1 VQKQCNSRTIT
12 IDYTVSNLDC
22 TGPLPPNTPVTIYAN
37 NSALTTFEIGV
48 AIPIDG
54 TLSGQITVTI
64 PDTIPNDF
72 NLTIVVDDKGD
83 GTGTV
88 VELEENNNA
97 FNITVTLISS
107 PPFNLLPT
115 LIACNEGFT
124 QGTFNF
130 SAYADWVKV
139 NSDDTVAFYENSE
152 DAEYAVNPILNTT
165 NYLANVTPKEIFVR
179 INNENCYSVTSFLL
193 VTRNCPPTVYNYIS
207 ANVDGYNDVFTID
220 GLDNI
225 FLNYRIEIYNR
236 WGKLIW
242 TGNPNTEKWNGT
254 AQNGIS
260 SDQVP
265 DGTYFYLLFLNDPDY
280 PKPLSGYVFLVR

>member
-1 VQKQCNSRTIT
+1 ME
-12 IDYTVSNLDC
+12 
-22 TGPLPPNTPVTIYAN
+22 G
-37 NSALTTFEIGV
+37 
-48 AIPIDG
+48 
-54 TLSGQITVTI
+54 
-64 PDTIPNDF
+64 
-72 NLTIVVDDKGD
+72 KGD

-88 VELEENNNA
+88 IELLENNND
-97 FNITVTLISS
+97 FSETLSFISS
-107 PPFNLLPT
+107 PLFNLLSALT
-115 LIACNEGFT
+115 ACNEGFT

-130 SAYADWVKV
+130 AVYADWVKV
-139 NSDDTVAFYENSE
+139 NLDDTVAFYENSE
-152 DAEYAVNPILNTT
+152 DAENAVNPILNTT
-165 NYLANVTPKEIFVR
+165 NYSADATPKEIFVR
-179 INNENCYSVTSFLL
+179 VNNENCYSITSFLL
-193 VTRNCPPTVYNYIS
+193 TTRNCPPTVYNYIS
-207 ANVDGYNDVFTID
+207 ANVDDYNDVFTID

-242 TGNPNTEKWNGT
+242 TGNPNTEKWSGM

>member
-1 VQKQCNSRTIT
+1 M
-12 IDYTVSNLDC
+12 D
-22 TGPLPPNTPVTIYAN
+22 TPVTVYAN
-37 NSALTTFEIGV
+37 NEVIITFETGV
-48 AIPIDG
+48 SIPING
-54 TLSGQITVTI
+54 SLNGQITVVI
-64 PDTIPNDF
+64 PENIPSDF
-72 NLTIVVDDKGD
+72 DLTIVVDDKGD

-88 VELEENNNA
+88 IELLENNND
-97 FNITVTLISS
+97 FSEMVSFISS
-107 PPFNLLPT
+107 PLFNLLPN

-130 SAYADWVKV
+130 AAYADWVKV

-152 DAEYAVNPILNTT
+152 DAENAVNPILNTT
-165 NYLANVTPKEIFVR
+165 NYTANATPKEIFVR
-179 INNENCYSVTSFLL
+179 INNENCYSITSFLL
-193 VTRNCPPTVYNYIS
+193 TTRNCPPTVYNYIS

-225 FLNYRIEIYNR
+225 FLSYRIEIYNR

-242 TGNPNTEKWNGT
+242 TGNPNTEKWSGT

-260 SDQVP
+260 SEKVP